1 MVRHLMTFLTLHR
14 RTPSEPVKSLSTLAA
29 ADAAHVVAARVNR
42 FAARVIHI
50 VEERNEH
57 AVMGYRGA
65 SDELRR

>member
-1 MVRHLMTFLTLHR
+1 MTFLTLR
-14 RTPSEPVKSLSTLAA
+14 RGSPPEPVNSDATLAA

-57 AVMGYRGA
+57 AGAGYRGA